1 MDLEFYEDI
10 KDLLDSEA
18 VRRLRLFPHHKHVN
32 RFEHS
37 LYVAYRSYR
46 MAKRLGW
53 DSRAAARGGML
64 HDLFFYDWRVKDP
77 ARGWHVTYH
86 PAEACRQA
94 EKRFSLSPVER
105 DIILK
110 HMWPLSPHMPR
121 YRESVAVMLMDKY
134 CALMEVLFLGRR
146 KLRRL
151 GLAKLAI

>member
-1 MDLEFYEDI
+1 MDPEFYEDI
-10 KDLLDSEA
+10 KDLLNSDA
-18 VRRLRLFPHHKHVN
+18 VRRLRFYTHHKHVN

-46 MAKRLGW
+46 LAKRMGW
-53 DSRAAARGGML
+53 DSRAAARGGLL
-64 HDLFFYDWRVKDP
+64 HDLFFYDWRDKDP
-77 ARGWHVTYH
+77 KRGWHVTYH
-86 PAEACRQA
+86 PVEACRQA
-94 EKRFSLSPVER
+94 EKRFQLSPVER

-134 CALMEVLFLGRR
+134 CALMEVLLLGRR